1 MRGDLKVIFK
11 TFRARR
17 WLAAWLQA
25 AVVIGLPFVRIR
37 GESALRFDIPSLKL
51 YFFGSVVWISEAY
64 FFLLIF
70 LLFFIGIMLAT
81 LLYGRIWCGWACPQ
95 TVLSD
100 LTRLIMKLSDR
111 PAGRPVLS
119 AVLSQSFVFL
129 FSSIVSASIVW
140 YFVSPYEMIPRIIS
154 GALGPWTFGSWALFT
169 VLIYLDLAFVRRKF
183 CSFVCPYARLQSAFF
198 DHKTLTIA
206 FDDRRSDE
214 CMDCEAC
221 VRACPSEIDIRK
233 GLQVECINCAECID
247 ACAGRTKGRSKLPL
261 IGYFFGTGGEGAHQG
276 ARPRVIG
283 LSAAFA
289 VMAML
294 FAFQV
299 YVRVPVDFSIFQDES
314 RLYHQ
319 TGIRSDLMNTYS
331 MFIEN
336 RSLDPAEYRLSVS
349 GVRGAELIMG
359 NNPFVLPPNSVG
371 TFSLYVLVNR
381 LNVHERTTSLRFTLE
396 NTGTPEIRISREAP
410 FMYPERTGQGVEI

>member
-1 MRGDLKVIFK
+1 MMFK

-25 AVVIGLPFVRIR
+25 AVVIGLPFIRIR
-37 GESALRFDIPSLKL
+37 GESALRFDVPSLRL
-51 YFFGSVVWISEAY
+51 FFFGSVIWISEAY

-81 LLYGRIWCGWACPQ
+81 VLYGRIWCGWACPQ

-111 PAGRPVLS
+111 LAGRTALS
-119 AVLSQSFVFL
+119 LVLSQSFVFL
-129 FSSIVSASIVW
+129 FSSIVSASLVW
-140 YFVSPYEMIPRIIS
+140 YFVSPYEMIPGIIS
-154 GALGPWTFGSWALFT
+154 RTLGPWTLGSWALFT
-169 VLIYLDLAFVRRKF
+169 VLIYLDLAFIQQKF

-221 VRACPSEIDIRK
+221 VRACPSEIDIRN

-247 ACAGRTKGRSKLPL
+247 ACADKTKGRSKRPL
-261 IGYFFGTGGEGAHQG
+261 IRYLFGIGGEGAHRG

-283 LSAAFA
+283 LSVAFA
-289 VMAML
+289 ALAML

-299 YVRVPVDFSIFQDES
+299 YVRVPVDFAIVQDES
-314 RLYHQ
+314 QPYHQ
-319 TGIRSDLMNTYS
+319 SGIRSDMMNAYS

-336 RSLDPAEYRLSVS
+336 RSLQPAEYLLSVS
-349 GVRGAELIMG
+349 GVKDAELIIG
-359 NNPFVLPPNSVG
+359 NNPFLLPPNSVG
-371 TFSLYVLVNR
+371 KFRIYVLVKRRNLR
-381 LNVHERTTSLRFTLE
+381 DRTTSLRFTLE
-396 NTGTPEIRISREAP
+396 NTRTPEIRISREAL
-410 FMYPERTGQGVEI
+410 FMYPERTDKGREI

>member
-1 MRGDLKVIFK
+1 M
-11 TFRARR
+11 
-17 WLAAWLQA
+17 AAWLQS
-25 AVVIGLPFVRIR
+25 AVVIGLPFFRVH
-37 GESALRFDIPSLKL
+37 GESALRFDVPSLKL

-64 FFLLIF
+64 FFFLIF

-81 LLYGRIWCGWACPQ
+81 VLYGRIWCGWACPQ

-100 LTRLIMKLSDR
+100 FTRLIMKLSDR
-111 PAGRPVLS
+111 LARRPALA
-119 AVLSQSFVFL
+119 AVLSQFFVFF
-129 FSSIVSASIVW
+129 FSSIVSASLIW
-140 YFVSPYEMIPRIIS
+140 YFVSPYEMLPGIIS
-154 GALGPWTFGSWALFT
+154 FTLGPWTLGSWALFM
-169 VLIYLDLAFVRRKF
+169 VLIYLDLAFVRQKF

-198 DHKTLTIA
+198 DHRTLTIA

-247 ACAGRTKGRSKLPL
+247 ACAGRTKKSNNRPL
-261 IGYFFGTGGEGAHQG
+261 VGYFFGAGGEDTHQG
-276 ARPRVIG
+276 TRPRVIG

-289 VMAML
+289 TIAML

-299 YVRVPVDFSIFQDES
+299 YVRVPVDFVIIRDEG
-314 RLYHQ
+314 RPYHQ

-336 RSLDPAEYRLSVS
+336 RSLDAAEYRLSVS
-349 GVRGAELIMG
+349 GVKDAELIMG
-359 NNPFVLPPNSVG
+359 NNPFVLPPNSLGKFRVYI
-371 TFSLYVLVNR
+371 LAKRRNLR
-381 LNVHERTTSLRFTLE
+381 DRTTLLRFTLE
-396 NTGTPEIRISREAP
+396 NTGTSEIKISREAP
-410 FMYPERTGQGVEI
+410 FIYPERTDQGVEI

>member
-1 MRGDLKVIFK
+1 MFK

-25 AVVIGLPFVRIR
+25 AVVIGLPFIRIR
-37 GESALRFDIPSLKL
+37 GESALRFDVPSLRL
-51 YFFGSVVWISEAY
+51 FFFGSVIWISEAY

-81 LLYGRIWCGWACPQ
+81 VLYGRIWCGWACPQ

-111 PAGRPVLS
+111 LAGRTALS
-119 AVLSQSFVFL
+119 LVLSQSFVFL
-129 FSSIVSASIVW
+129 FSSIVSASLVW
-140 YFVSPYEMIPRIIS
+140 YFVSPYEMIPGIIS
-154 GALGPWTFGSWALFT
+154 RTLGPWTLGSWALFT
-169 VLIYLDLAFVRRKF
+169 VLIYLDLAFIQQKF

-221 VRACPSEIDIRK
+221 VRACPSEIDIRN

-247 ACAGRTKGRSKLPL
+247 ACADKTKGRSKRPL
-261 IGYFFGTGGEGAHQG
+261 IRYLFGIGGEGAHRG

-283 LSAAFA
+283 LSVAFA
-289 VMAML
+289 ALAML

-299 YVRVPVDFSIFQDES
+299 YVRVPVDFAIVQDES
-314 RLYHQ
+314 QPYHQ
-319 TGIRSDLMNTYS
+319 SGIRSDMMNAYS

-336 RSLDPAEYRLSVS
+336 RSLQPAEYLLSVS
-349 GVRGAELIMG
+349 GVKDAELIIG
-359 NNPFVLPPNSVG
+359 NNPFLLPPNSMG
-371 TFSLYVLVNR
+371 KFRIYVLVKRRNLR
-381 LNVHERTTSLRFTLE
+381 DRTTSLRFTLE
-396 NTGTPEIRISREAP
+396 NTRTPEIRISREAL
-410 FMYPERTGQGVEI
+410 FMYPERTDKGREI

>member
-1 MRGDLKVIFK
+1 MFK

-25 AVVIGLPFVRIR
+25 AVVIGLPFIRIR
-37 GESALRFDIPSLKL
+37 GESALRFDVPSLRL
-51 YFFGSVVWISEAY
+51 FFFGSVIWISEAY

-81 LLYGRIWCGWACPQ
+81 VLYGRIWCGWACPQ

-111 PAGRPVLS
+111 LAGRTALS
-119 AVLSQSFVFL
+119 LVLSQSFVFL
-129 FSSIVSASIVW
+129 FSSIVSASLVW
-140 YFVSPYEMIPRIIS
+140 YFVSPYEMIPGIIS
-154 GALGPWTFGSWALFT
+154 RTLGPWTLGSWALFT
-169 VLIYLDLAFVRRKF
+169 VLIYLDLAFIQQKF

-221 VRACPSEIDIRK
+221 VRACPSEIDIRN

-247 ACAGRTKGRSKLPL
+247 ACADKTKGRSKRPL
-261 IGYFFGTGGEGAHQG
+261 IRYLFGIGGEGAHRG

-283 LSAAFA
+283 LSVAFA
-289 VMAML
+289 ALAML

-299 YVRVPVDFSIFQDES
+299 YVRVPVDFAIVQDES
-314 RLYHQ
+314 QPYHQ
-319 TGIRSDLMNTYS
+319 SGIRSDMMNAYS

-336 RSLDPAEYRLSVS
+336 RSLEPAEYLLSVS
-349 GVRGAELIMG
+349 GVKDAELIIG
-359 NNPFVLPPNSVG
+359 NNPFLLPPNSVG
-371 TFSLYVLVNR
+371 KFRIYVLVKRRNLR
-381 LNVHERTTSLRFTLE
+381 DRTTSLRFTLE
-396 NTGTPEIRISREAP
+396 NTRTPEIRISREAL
-410 FMYPERTGQGVEI
+410 FMYPERTDKGREI

>member
-1 MRGDLKVIFK
+1 VIFN
-11 TFRARR
+11 TLRARR

-25 AVVIGLPFVRIR
+25 AVVIGLPFIRIR
-37 GESALRFDIPSLKL
+37 GESALRFDVPSLKL

-111 PAGRPVLS
+111 LAGRPVLS

-154 GALGPWTFGSWALFT
+154 RALGPWTFGSWALFT

-206 FDDRRSDE
+206 FDARRSDE

-233 GLQVECINCAECID
+233 GLQVECVNCAECID

-299 YVRVPVDFSIFQDES
+299 YVRVPVDFVMIQDES
-314 RLYHQ
+314 QPYHQ
-319 TGIRSDLMNTYS
+319 TGIRSDMMNAYS

-336 RSLDPAEYRLSVS
+336 RSLEPAEYLLSVS
-349 GVRGAELIMG
+349 GVKDAELIIRH
-359 NNPFVLPPNSVG
+359 NPFLLPANSVG
-371 TFSLYVLVNR
+371 KFRIYVLVKRRNLR
-381 LNVHERTTSLRFTLE
+381 ERTTSLRFTLE

-410 FMYPERTGQGVEI
+410 FMYPERTDKGTEI

>member
-206 FDDRRSDE
+206 FDARRSDE

-221 VRACPSEIDIRK
+221 VKACPSEIDIRK

-299 YVRVPVDFSIFQDES
+299 YVRVPVDFVMIQDES
-314 RLYHQ
+314 QPYHQ
-319 TGIRSDLMNTYS
+319 TGIRSDMMNAYS

-336 RSLDPAEYRLSVS
+336 RSLEPAEYLLSVS
-349 GVRGAELIMG
+349 GVKDAELIIRH
-359 NNPFVLPPNSVG
+359 NPFLLPANSVG
-371 TFSLYVLVNR
+371 KFRIYVLVKRRNLR
-381 LNVHERTTSLRFTLE
+381 ERTTSLRFTLE
-396 NTGTPEIRISREAP
+396 NTGAPEIRISREAL
-410 FMYPERTGQGVEI
+410 FMYPERTDQGVEI

>member
-1 MRGDLKVIFK
+1 MIFK

-206 FDDRRSDE
+206 FDARRSDE

-221 VRACPSEIDIRK
+221 VKACPSEIDIRK

-319 TGIRSDLMNTYS
+319 TGIRSGMMNAYS

-336 RSLDPAEYRLSVS
+336 RSLEPAEYLLSVS
-349 GVRGAELIMG
+349 GMKDAELIMG
-359 NNPFVLPPNSVG
+359 KNPFVLPPNSVG
-371 TFSLYVLVNR
+371 KFSVYVLAKR
-381 LNVHERTTSLRFTLE
+381 RNVRERTTSLRFTLE
-396 NTGTPEIRISREAP
+396 NTGAPEIRISREAL
-410 FMYPERTGQGVEI
+410 FMYPERTDQGVEI